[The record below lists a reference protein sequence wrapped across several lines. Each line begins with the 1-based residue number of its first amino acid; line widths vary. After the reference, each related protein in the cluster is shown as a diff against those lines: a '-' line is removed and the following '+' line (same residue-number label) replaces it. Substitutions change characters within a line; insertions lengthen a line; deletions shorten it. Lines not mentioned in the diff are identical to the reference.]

1 MVFLFAA
8 WFRQMEQTLRR
19 RQNHNRWDTGAAEW
33 LLNSISFPSTVLAEN
48 RKGRRWLH
56 VVRRLL
62 RRCIH
67 LGGMYQRGSGRIRRR
82 HISGECWLEPR
93 VRYRFKARSELDQRW
108 LAESGSDETDA
119 HRHAQYVC
127 RRHINDR
134 ISWSPGQ
141 PRAGEDEVIGEDQ
154 IGGPA
159 GAVGR
164 SDDSI

>member
-62 RRCIH
+62 RRSIH
-67 LGGMYQRGSGRIRRR
+67 LGGMYERGYGRIRRR
-82 HISGECWLEPR
+82 HISGECWLESH
-93 VRYRFKARSELDQRW
+93 VRYHFKARSELDERG
-108 LAESGSDETDA
+108 LPECGSYASDA
-119 HRHAQYVC
+119 PWYPH
-127 RRHINDR
+127 D
-134 ISWSPGQ
+134 
-141 PRAGEDEVIGEDQ
+141 
-154 IGGPA
+154 
-159 GAVGR
+159 VGC
-164 SDDSI
+164 